1 MTDEM
6 DFIILQNRFKEIKDF
21 YSTKNYKYI
30 HVKTVDNFLA
40 QSDNSFMKHHKQEIF
55 KTLTEYFNIID
66 SKQIDNITESLKLF
80 NRYIRPLTIL
90 FSDFRGFHM
99 ATRLWII
106 LLWALPFFIL
116 LYFFNAS
123 IYFYIGLAALIIL
136 LVARQF
142 YFLNQKKTYGFMH

>member
-6 DFIILQNRFKEIKDF
+6 DFIILQNRFKEIKNL
-21 YSTKNYKYI
+21 YSKKNYKYI

-55 KTLTEYFNIID
+55 KTLVEYFNTIE
-66 SKQIDNITESLKLF
+66 SKKIDNITESLELF
-80 NRYIRPLTIL
+80 NKYIRPLTIL
-90 FSDFRGFHM
+90 FIDCKGFHM
-99 ATRLWII
+99 AARLWII
-106 LLWALPFFIL
+106 LLWTLSFFIL
-116 LYFFNAS
+116 LYFLNGS
-123 IYFYIGLAALIIL
+123 IYFYIGLAVLIIS

>member
-6 DFIILQNRFKEIKDF
+6 DFIILQNRFKEIKDL

-40 QSDNSFMKHHKQEIF
+40 HSDKSFMKHHKQEIF
-55 KTLTEYFNIID
+55 KTLNEYFNTID
-66 SKQIDNITESLKLF
+66 SKEIDNITESLKLF
-80 NRYIRPLTIL
+80 NKYIGPLTIL
-90 FSDFRGFHM
+90 FSDLRGFHM
-99 ATRLWII
+99 AIRLWII
-106 LLWALPFFIL
+106 LFWTLPFFIF

-123 IYFYIGLAALIIL
+123 IYFYIGLSALTFF

-142 YFLNQKKTYGFMH
+142 YF